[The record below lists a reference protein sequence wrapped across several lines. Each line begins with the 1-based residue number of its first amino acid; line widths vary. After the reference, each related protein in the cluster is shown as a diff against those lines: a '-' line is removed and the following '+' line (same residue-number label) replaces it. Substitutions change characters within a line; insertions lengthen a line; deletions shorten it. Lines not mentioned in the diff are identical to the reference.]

1 METAWLKAQLKR
13 SDTMT
18 PSVQGLREV
27 REFAGVAT
35 DLRAA
40 FDPAKGAAS
49 AAQLANDQLAER
61 AQFWRLSQSELEARR
76 AFETA
81 RANAGAPTAAAADR
95 TPGSLSA
102 PTLPG
107 APTPIPATLPSET
120 PRKST
125 AQESEIDMLSDQ
137 IAFRNTVNA
146 TLKDVQLDDT
156 HDQFGS
162 ALYEMLFDI
171 TVVPGDKSH
180 EFAKITMNIGLPT
193 SEDADGKP
201 KSKQTGSTP
210 SPTRLCR
217 ADSSSRAA
225 QLCRLYDRWIFGL
238 ADMLNEDL
246 QRLWQRARSR
256 ELSTS
261 ESEMIERYT
270 QGSWANSRRAPD
282 SERPSTVRMLRE
294 EYATALVGFAKITDD
309 GNTIKVEPLLEPQE
323 GCSDQ
328 DGGVCRFVKWL
339 QTYERHRMNAFRV
352 DPREHA
358 QNISEVRAREMVAS
372 ATAAVQAALAPQGAN
387 ADASLQAIRKSQETV
402 DAIGRQP
409 LAVGFSQGRKEFG
422 WILGPRFTIP
432 AEQWWL
438 PSLFGV
444 KSAAEYLHIPARY
457 TFSAVVIAPAWL
469 TQLCV
474 RGSYAWVDADGDE
487 HRGQKFFAHG
497 SQASARCADG
507 TMVFL
512 PAPADITRSITRG
525 LVNFAGRETK
535 TRLLAL
541 RPSPKITFPAGRN
554 CKEEPG
560 GISGLITLSANSG
573 AQTLLIRGEEVWRS
587 PEVYVGSQPA
597 DEVRLLP
604 DMKGL
609 EAKFTQVSVPPGA
622 DPRYP
627 TVVDLRVITSFGEDC
642 VRDAVRIVQPPASST
657 TRPST

>member
-1 METAWLKAQLKR
+1 
-13 SDTMT
+13 MT
-18 PSVQGLREV
+18 S
-27 REFAGVAT
+27 
-35 DLRAA
+35 
-40 FDPAKGAAS
+40 
-49 AAQLANDQLAER
+49 
-61 AQFWRLSQSELEARR
+61 
-76 AFETA
+76 
-81 RANAGAPTAAAADR
+81 
-95 TPGSLSA
+95 SA
-102 PTLPG
+102 P
-107 APTPIPATLPSET
+107 
-120 PRKST
+120 
-125 AQESEIDMLSDQ
+125 
-137 IAFRNTVNA
+137 
-146 TLKDVQLDDT
+146 
-156 HDQFGS
+156 H
-162 ALYEMLFDI
+162 LYEMLFDI
-171 TVVPGDKSH
+171 TVVPGDESH

-193 SEDADGKP
+193 EHADGKP
-201 KSKQTGSTP
+201 KSKQTDSTP
-210 SPTRLCR
+210 SRTRLCA

-225 QLCRLYDRWIFGL
+225 QLCRLYDRWIPGL
-238 ADMLNEDL
+238 EHTLKEDL
-246 QRLWQRARSR
+246 KRLQRARSG

-270 QGSWANSRRAPD
+270 NYRRAPD
-282 SERPSTVRMLRE
+282 SELPSTVRRSLTE
-294 EYATALVGFAKITDD
+294 EYAKEHATALGGFAEITDE
-309 GNTIKVEPLLEPQE
+309 GNAIEVKPIREPQE

-328 DGGVCRFVKWL
+328 VDGVCRFVRYL
-339 QTYERHRMNAFRV
+339 QIYERHRMNAFRV
-352 DPREHA
+352 NPREHA

-387 ADASLQAIRKSQETV
+387 VDASFQAIRKSQEMV
-402 DAIGRQP
+402 DAISRQP

-474 RGSYAWVDADGDE
+474 RGSYAWVNADGDE
-487 HRGQKFFAHG
+487 HRGQKFFAHR
-497 SQASARCADG
+497 SQDSAHCADG
-507 TMVFL
+507 TRIFL

-525 LVNFAGRETK
+525 LVNFSGRETS
-535 TRLLAL
+535 TLAL

-554 CKEEPG
+554 CKEASGKEAS
-560 GISGLITLSANSG
+560 GIGDSTTTLSANSG

-622 DPRYP
+622 DPRHP
-627 TVVDLRVITSFGEDC
+627 AVVDLRVITSFGEDC
-642 VRDAVRIVQPPASST
+642 VRGAVRIVQPPASST